1 MSVLSVELLC
11 QKARQAF
18 EQRDPERARQYY
30 QKALELKSDSPD
42 VHYGL
47 AAVCFQMRDLPGA
60 AHHFRE
66 VTRLDPLRAGAFI
79 NLGAVYNLLEAFDD
93 AVNALRRAI
102 QLDPQRGEA
111 YYNLGLVYRRKGQ
124 LELALQ
130 AYREALRVDPR
141 MADAHYN
148 LANIFLER
156 GQYSPAFAHYKQALE
171 LRPKWQKAIDGLRQ
185 AETAIHEEKEAGAA
199 GPPQEQL
206 SDDPTD
212 LAAIAARIDPE
223 LILNPN
229 VHGDIL
235 QLLHRATI
243 DSETHGRSFLQ
254 VVEGDLE
261 QAIKEL
267 SSCLLQPSTTAHELN
282 ECIVKFEAA
291 MKSMRD
297 AQKNLQGTVQ
307 KIRNLGI
314 RFTPARKTT

>member
-30 QKALELKSDSPD
+30 RKALELKSDSPD

-111 YYNLGLVYRRKGQ
+111 YYNLGLVYKRKGQ

-148 LANIFLER
+148 LANLFLER
-156 GQYSPAFAHYKQALE
+156 GQYGQAFAHYKHALA
-171 LRPKWQKAIDGLRQ
+171 LRPNWAKAMDGLQQ
-185 AETAIHEEKEAGAA
+185 AETALRAEKEADT
-199 GPPQEQL
+199 PETPDEPL

-212 LAAIAARIDPE
+212 LAAIAARLDAE
-223 LILNPN
+223 LVLNPN

-235 QLLHRATI
+235 HLLHRATI
-243 DSETHGRSFLQ
+243 DSESHGRSFLQ
-254 VVEGDLE
+254 VVESDLE
-261 QAIKEL
+261 PVIKEL

-282 ECIVKFEAA
+282 ECIVRFEAA
-291 MKSMRD
+291 MSAMRE
-297 AQKNLQGTVQ
+297 AQKTLQGTVQ
-307 KIRNLGI
+307 KIRNLGT
-314 RFTPARKTT
+314 RFAPQRKQK